1 MSNEFLTLKE
11 VSAMLQV
18 SEQTIRN
25 YIKKGD
31 LIAIKFGNTHRA
43 PVRIRRSDLDTFLG
57 ANIYEGSNDDDANT
71 GDDNHD

>member
-1 MSNEFLTLKE
+1 MSDEFLTLKE
-11 VSAMLQV
+11 VSGLLQV

-31 LIAIKFGNTHRA
+31 LIAIKFGTTHRA

-57 ANIYEGSNDDDANT
+57 ANIYNGDNDDVENT
-71 GDDNHD
+71 GDDSND

>member
-1 MSNEFLTLKE
+1 MSDEFLTLKE
-11 VSAMLQV
+11 VSGLLQV

-31 LIAIKFGNTHRA
+31 LIAIKFGTTHRA

-57 ANIYEGSNDDDANT
+57 ANIYNGDNDVLENT
-71 GDDNHD
+71 GDDSND

>member
-1 MSNEFLTLKE
+1 MGNEFLTLKE

-57 ANIYEGSNDDDANT
+57 ANIYEGSSDDSNT